1 MIFRLYYFSLKRFF
15 YKNKTKHPK
24 QIHILKTNNE
34 TKLQNGINFII
45 DTFNIKFRITAFTKI

>member
-45 DTFNIKFRITAFTKI
+45 DTF